1 MEEHIMRKGIL
12 ATIVAMLAFGGQALA
27 CDQHGQGGIVEE
39 NSMSIPVG
47 AKSVN
52 SMDEETFNSTIDKVE
67 EIYAPIIA
75 ERGKRLQVIR
85 KWEDGTVNAYA
96 QQTGN
101 TWKVSMFGGLARHK
115 AITPDGFATVVCHE
129 LGHHIGGQPKKKSW
143 FGSSW
148 ASNEGQ
154 ADYFATSKCL
164 RKFMENDDNASIIAD
179 MEIPAFVIEKCEA
192 QFSTEK
198 DVLLC
203 KRGAMAGLSLADL
216 FKDLRNL
223 TTPLKFDTPDT
234 RVVST
239 TDHNHPQPQCRLD
252 TYWNGALCDVD
263 AYTDVSDDD
272 YRVGTCARAD
282 GYESGIRPLCWFK
295 PSN

>member
-1 MEEHIMRKGIL
+1 MRKGIL
-12 ATIVAMLAFGGQALA
+12 ATIVAMLVFGGQALA

-39 NSMSIPVG
+39 NSLLIPVG

-52 SMDEETFNSTIDKVE
+52 TMDEALFNATIDKVE
-67 EIYAPIIA
+67 AIYAPIFSA
-75 ERGKRLQVIR
+75 RGKNLLIER
-85 KWEDGTVNAYA
+85 KWTDGTVNAYA

-101 TWKVSMFGGLARHK
+101 TWKVSMFGGLARHA
-115 AITPDGFATVVCHE
+115 AITADGFATVVCHE
-129 LGHHIGGQPKKKSW
+129 IGHHIGGQPKKKSW

-164 RKFMENDDNASIIAD
+164 RKFMENDDNATINAD
-179 MEIPAFVIEKCEA
+179 MEIPAFVVEKCEE
-192 QFSTEK
+192 QFTTEK
-198 DVLLC
+198 DLEMC

-252 TYWNGALCDVD
+252 TYWNGSLCDVD
-263 AYTDVSDDD
+263 AYTDVSDRD
-272 YRVGTCARAD
+272 YKVGTCARAD
-282 GYESGIRPLCWFK
+282 GYESGVRPLCWFK
-295 PSN
+295 PGN